1 MLNFDN
7 VTIESARYSWFG
19 RKRWSP
25 ILSDINLTLR
35 RGEVVALVGGS
46 GEGKSLLL
54 QSALALL
61 PQNLRKR
68 GDIRLNGDVL
78 NAQQCQKLRGNTLCY
93 VPQGVSSL
101 NPLLNVGTQLSRS
114 LYLSGSHTCALALEQ
129 QIKHYQLQADVLL
142 KYPRQ
147 LSGGMAKRVLACN
160 AALGGAHYILADE
173 ITAWLD
179 EPLACQLLQQLR
191 DLSAQG
197 AGVLWVTH
205 DLSLAARFA
214 DRIVALNEGR
224 VSDDITTDDLKN
236 GLGSP
241 TLQKHWFAQPE
252 HHPLFPLTAAD
263 NFTAG
268 KMRRV

>member
-1 MLNFDN
+1 
-7 VTIESARYSWFG
+7 
-19 RKRWSP
+19 
-25 ILSDINLTLR
+25 
-35 RGEVVALVGGS
+35 
-46 GEGKSLLL
+46 
-54 QSALALL
+54 
-61 PQNLRKR
+61 
-68 GDIRLNGDVL
+68 
-78 NAQQCQKLRGNTLCY
+78 
-93 VPQGVSSL
+93 
-101 NPLLNVGTQLSRS
+101 
-114 LYLSGSHTCALALEQ
+114 
-129 QIKHYQLQADVLL
+129 
-142 KYPRQ
+142 
-147 LSGGMAKRVLACN
+147 MAKRVLACN
-160 AALGGAHYILADE
+160 AALGGAPYILADE

-205 DLSLAARFA
+205 DLSLAVRFA

-252 HHPLFPLTAAD
+252 HHPLFPHTTAD
-263 NFTAG
+263 DFTAG

>member
-1 MLNFDN
+1 MLNFRHVSVEN
-7 VTIESARYSWFG
+7 VYYNWFG
-19 RKRWSP
+19 HKQLSP
-25 ILSDINLTLR
+25 ILSDINLSLE
-35 RGEVVALVGGS
+35 RGEITALVGGS

-61 PQNLRKR
+61 PENLRMS
-68 GDIRLNGDVL
+68 GEIRLEGKLL
-78 NAQQCQKLRGNTLCY
+78 NLEQCKKLRGNTLCY

-101 NPLLNVGTQLSRS
+101 NPLLKVGTQLKRS
-114 LYLSGSHTCALALEQ
+114 LQLSGKHSCVLALEQ
-129 QIKHYQLQADVLL
+129 QIKHFQLQTDILL
-142 KYPRQ
+142 KYPKQ

-205 DLSLAARFA
+205 DLSLAARYA
-214 DRIVALNEGR
+214 DRIVALNGGR
-224 VSDDITTDDLKN
+224 ISDDISISELKN
-236 GLGSP
+236 GGGSV
-241 TLQKHWFAQPE
+241 TLRRHWLALPE
-252 HHPLFPLTAAD
+252 YYSLFPDESLSGC
-263 NFTAG
+263 AG
-268 KMRRV
+268 ST